1 MSHEYYDIGPSI
13 NDIDFYIGAEIVHVN
28 SFIDSSVS
36 VSGTRVQSA
45 SSAIDIQTTQTTVGR
60 KIITAQSEIQIQI
73 TSETVPLEI
82 LNVLTL
88 IDINLSSSTSASK
101 ISLASATASISLQPA
116 TLAIKITKASGY
128 SEVTF
133 SVLCTAMKIA
143 KASAV
148 SNPALSTGFHSTLIR
163 LLSQQIDITSQTTI
177 NPPIRFSPNYIDET
191 SIRTLL
197 ILDGKPLTNH
207 LRKFDISLSP
217 IFIETTNWNNKKN
230 RYYKRSST
238 SGRKTFNISWSS
250 LPNSMD
256 KTVDLRHGRDYI
268 HSVAEDPDSHELK
281 IINQN
286 ESGTTPYTEST
297 YTVFV
302 KEYSETL
309 TRRYISEGVYLYD
322 CNLSLE
328 EV

>member
-1 MSHEYYDIGPSI
+1 MADEYYEISPI
-13 NDIDFYIGAEIVHVN
+13 VKDIDFYIGADIIHIN
-28 SFIDSSVS
+28 SFFNSDVS
-36 VSGTRVQSA
+36 VSGTRIHNA
-45 SSAIDIQTTQTTVGR
+45 SSAISIQSTQTTTGR
-60 KIITAQSEIQIQI
+60 KIITAQSEIEIQFI
-73 TSETVPLEI
+73 SETVPIEI

-88 IDINLSSSTSASK
+88 ININTTPTVSATKTAFASSS
-101 ISLASATASISLQPA
+101 ASINFQSSFTA
-116 TLAIKITKASGY
+116 T
-128 SEVTF
+128 
-133 SVLCTAMKIA
+133 KIA
-143 KASAV
+143 KASAYSEFASSLLSNSIKISKASV
-148 SNPALSTGFHSTLIR
+148 TSNPFLSTGFHSTNITFLR
-163 LLSQQIDITSQTTI
+163 QQFSIVSRTI
-177 NPPIRFSPNYIDET
+177 VNPPIRFSPNYIDES

-207 LRKFDISLSP
+207 SRKFDISLSP
-217 IFIETTNWNNKKN
+217 LFVETTNWNNKRN

-256 KTVDLRHGRDYI
+256 KTADSRHGRDYI
-268 HSVAEDPDSHELK
+268 HSIAEDPDSHELK

-286 ESGTTPYTEST
+286 ESGTTAYTEST

-309 TRRYISEGVYLYD
+309 TRRYISEGVYLYE